1 MCSAVGFASANAVN
15 AVPVAVAVETRE
27 AGRIFRY
34 ITVSL
39 DLRISDF
46 NITERVG
53 NIISSLARNDN
64 NDDDD
69 DQDDQEGDA
78 DAERTADAASAEA
91 SFGNLLAVIV
101 NPFVAVVNLF
111 AHLEGNLFI

>member
-1 MCSAVGFASANAVN
+1 MCSAVGSARANAVN
-15 AVPVAVAVETRE
+15 AVPIAVAIE
-27 AGRIFRY
+27 ACHAGGRFSY
-34 ITVSL
+34 ITVS
-39 DLRISDF
+39 
-46 NITERVG
+46 ERVG
-53 NIISSLARNDN
+53 NITSSLARNDN
-64 NDDDD
+64 NDDNDD
-69 DQDDQEGDA
+69 EDDQEGDA